1 MARQPCRRAQRV
13 LRVPGEVLA
22 WIDHDRQPDL
32 LLLNA
37 ECFTAQEEAA
47 ITAILRREQYT
58 AREVMD
64 ALVGTG
70 G

>member
-1 MARQPCRRAQRV
+1 
-13 LRVPGEVLA
+13 VPGEVLA